1 MIDDGMNVEIIRPKM
16 SPKEVLN
23 RYGFPLVSKETS
35 GIIQDIRRNPNCV
48 RAKRALGEIKTSY
61 KGTFSPKWN
70 FLINEEFDTSNYCC
84 EKLKKEPFRKYEK
97 QHGVAPILGIMADE
111 SRQRTTDY
119 INGGGCNSF
128 NFSDLTKSKSKPLS
142 IWTEKN
148 IWDCIEK
155 YKIPIAEIYHKGA
168 KRTGCMFCGYGC
180 HFKDDNRLQLVYNL
194 YPKWYN
200 HFMNYTNNG
209 VTYREAIRKVLSING
224 ISLPDEDKQ
233 LNLFD

>member
-1 MIDDGMNVEIIRPKM
+1 M
-16 SPKEVLN
+16 
-23 RYGFPLVSKETS
+23 
-35 GIIQDIRRNPNCV
+35 
-48 RAKRALGEIKTSY
+48 
-61 KGTFSPKWN
+61 
-70 FLINEEFDTSNYCC
+70 
-84 EKLKKEPFRKYEK
+84 
-97 QHGVAPILGIMADE
+97 
-111 SRQRTTDY
+111 
-119 INGGGCNSF
+119 GGGCNSF

-142 IWTEKN
+142 IWTEKD

-224 ISLPDEDKQ
+224 IPLPDEDKQ
-233 LNLFD
+233 LKLFD